1 MKKAPPVFALTL
13 IQILQVL
20 LDLAWWIIFIHFV
33 LSLLITFNVINM
45 SNNFVRSLW
54 YGLEKM
60 TDPIYNPI
68 RRVLPSTGGIDF
80 SPMVALLII
89 AILDIILRNVAISI
103 MSGPAI

>member
-1 MKKAPPVFALTL
+1 MFALTI

-20 LDLAWWIIFIHFV
+20 LDLAWWIIFVQFV

-60 TDPIYNPI
+60 TDPIYRPI
-68 RRVLPSTGGIDF
+68 RRILPNTGGIDL
-80 SPMVALLII
+80 SPMVALIAI

-103 MSGPAI
+103 VSGGAV